1 MADSQ
6 RFICFTN
13 DKSEISWASI
23 IYLELKTAPAISAI
37 QCNHSLLV
45 IIFFVILWC
54 YWEE

>member
-37 QCNHSLLV
+37 QCNHSLQV
-45 IIFFVILWC
+45 IGFFVILQC

>member
-1 MADSQ
+1 MADFQ
-6 RFICFTN
+6 QFICFTN
-13 DKSEISWASI
+13 IKSETSLPCV
-23 IYLELKTAPAISAI
+23 IYLEIKTAQSISAI